1 MSLHERDSAWF
12 LAQLKP
18 NCAAIA
24 EKNLKRQGFV
34 TFLPLEEE
42 TRKRGGKFVTATRPL
57 FPGYIFVAFNP
68 ARGHWRAI
76 NATQG
81 ITRLVSFGAVPA
93 RVPLELVSQLILR
106 CDAGGK
112 LLPIEAQTL
121 APGDRVRL
129 RTGPF
134 TDFVAEVDRIAP
146 DRRVWVLID
155 LLGSPTR
162 MQANA
167 DQLCAL

>member
-42 TRKRGGKFVTATRPL
+42 TRKRGGKFVTAMRPL

-81 ITRLVSFGAVPA
+81 ITRLVSFGTVPA

-162 MQANA
+162 MQASA

>member
-1 MSLHERDSAWF
+1 MSFHERDSAWF

-24 EKNLKRQGFV
+24 ERNLKRQGFG
-34 TFLPLEEE
+34 TFMPLEEA
-42 TRKRGGKFVTATRPL
+42 TCKRGGKFVTATRPL
-57 FPGYIFVAFNP
+57 FPGYIFVAFDP
-68 ARGHWRAI
+68 ARGAWRAI

-81 ITRLVSFGAVPA
+81 VTRLVSFGNSPA
-93 RVPLELVSQLILR
+93 PVPLDLISQLILR
-106 CDAGGK
+106 CDAAGK
-112 LLPIEAQTL
+112 LLPAKAQEL

-134 TDFVAEVDRIAP
+134 ADFVAEVERIAP
-146 DRRVWVLID
+146 DQRVWVLID

-162 MQANA
+162 MQVRAG
-167 DQLCAL
+167 QLCSP

>member
-1 MSLHERDSAWF
+1 MSFHERDSAWF

-42 TRKRGGKFVTATRPL
+42 TRRRGGKFVTATRPL
-57 FPGYIFVAFNP
+57 FPGYIFVAFDP

-81 ITRLVSFGAVPA
+81 ITRLVSFGSMPAPVPM
-93 RVPLELVSQLILR
+93 ELVSQLILR
-106 CDAGGK
+106 CDVDGK
-112 LLPIEAQTL
+112 LLPTKVQTL
-121 APGDRVRL
+121 VPGDHVRL

-134 TDFVAEVDRIAP
+134 ADFVAEVERIAP
-146 DRRVWVLID
+146 DQRVWVLID

-162 MQANA
+162 MQASA
-167 DQLCAL
+167 EQLCAL